1 MILFLESNT
10 QVLPFDNP
18 AECRVFLDQNLP
30 ICYNLGMKTK
40 INEILQW
47 SGAVFIIAGHSL
59 NAVGPEAY
67 PYNILAF
74 FVGTI
79 LFMIWTIRVAN
90 KPQFMVN
97 VVALCIGASGLFKA
111 FG

>member
-1 MILFLESNT
+1 MKLE
-10 QVLPFDNP
+10 
-18 AECRVFLDQNLP
+18 
-30 ICYNLGMKTK
+30 

-59 NAVGPEAY
+59 NAVGPAAY

-74 FVGTI
+74 FLGTI
-79 LFMIWTIRVAN
+79 LFMAWSIRVAN
-90 KPQFMVN
+90 RPQLLVN
-97 VVALCIGASGLFKA
+97 IVALAIGLTGLAKA

>member
-1 MILFLESNT
+1 MKLE
-10 QVLPFDNP
+10 
-18 AECRVFLDQNLP
+18 
-30 ICYNLGMKTK
+30 

-79 LFMIWTIRVAN
+79 LFMAWSIRVAN
-90 KPQFMVN
+90 KPQLLVN
-97 VVALCIGASGLFKA
+97 IVALAIGLTGLVKA

>member
-1 MILFLESNT
+1 MKLE
-10 QVLPFDNP
+10 
-18 AECRVFLDQNLP
+18 
-30 ICYNLGMKTK
+30 

-59 NAVGPEAY
+59 NAVGPAAY

-74 FVGTI
+74 FLGTI
-79 LFMIWTIRVAN
+79 LFMAWSIRVAN
-90 KPQFMVN
+90 KPQLLVN
-97 VVALCIGASGLFKA
+97 IVALAIGLTGIVKA